1 MPRLPSPERRATIL
15 HAARALFT
23 ENAFTQTTMADIAAA
38 AEMGVGS
45 LYVYFPTKE
54 AIAVTLVDAYF
65 AELFET
71 ILPPLRERHGVDAI
85 AGAISG
91 GLECAS
97 RNQDVLGLCRLIAP
111 SHTNQANIQLTQAI
125 EQAISQQMRDGYLRQ
140 YDPTMITQ
148 WINGQIEW
156 AITRCF
162 FDKRGDIS
170 AYQGLLVEVIGRALA
185 ASDASSHDVEEV
197 GEAKSNG

>member
-15 HAARALFT
+15 QAARALFT
-23 ENAFTQTTMADIAAA
+23 ENAFAQTTMADIAAA
-38 AEMGVGS
+38 AGVGVGS

-71 ILPPLRERHGVDAI
+71 ILPPLRERHGVDAVAAAI
-85 AGAISG
+85 AG

-97 RNQDVLGLCRLIAP
+97 RNQDVLGLCRLMAP
-111 SHTNQANIQLTQAI
+111 SHTNQANILLTQAI
-125 EQAISQQMRDGYLRQ
+125 ERAITQQMRDGYLRQ
-140 YDPTMITQ
+140 YDPTIITQ

-156 AITRCF
+156 AITHCLF
-162 FDKRGDIS
+162 ENRGDIS
-170 AYQGLLVEVIGRALA
+170 SYQRLLVEVIGRALGV
-185 ASDASSHDVEEV
+185 SDTSGNAGDEV
-197 GEAKSNG
+197 KGATSDG

>member
-1 MPRLPSPERRATIL
+1 MPRMPNPERRAAIL
-15 HAARALFT
+15 RAARTLLSAHT
-23 ENAFTQTTMADIAAA
+23 YGQATMADIAAA

-54 AIAVTLVDAYF
+54 SIAVTLVDAYF

-85 AGAISG
+85 AGAIAG

-111 SHTNQANIQLTQAI
+111 SHTNQVNIQLTQAI
-125 EQAISQQMRDGYLRQ
+125 EQAISQQMRDGFLRQ

-185 ASDASSHDVEEV
+185 ASDTSTHDVEEV
-197 GEAKSNG
+197 GKATSNE